1 MTINCRGKLL
11 DLSKPIV
18 MGVLNVTPDSFSDG
32 GKYTETGQA
41 LAQAE
46 KMLREGAAI
55 IDIGGMSSRPNAKN
69 ISSEE
74 EINRVLP
81 IVEKLVARF
90 PEIVISIDTIYA
102 QTADISL
109 KNGASIINDISG
121 GDFDKKMLEVVAKH
135 RAPFVIMHMRGNPET
150 MQSLADYDN
159 VTKEVFNDLC
169 EKQARCRQSGITDVI
184 IDVGFGFAK
193 TTEQNFQLLKQLSVF
208 KTLDAPI
215 LAGLSRKSM
224 ITKTLNIKAAEALN
238 GTTVLN
244 TVALLNGANILRVH
258 DVKEAVEAVRL
269 TEELKKING

>member
-32 GKYTETGQA
+32 GKYTETEKA
-41 LAQAE
+41 LVQAE
-46 KMLREGAAI
+46 KMLREGATI

-81 IVEKLVARF
+81 IVEKLAARF

-135 RAPFVIMHMRGNPET
+135 RAPFVIMHMRGTPEI
-150 MQSLADYDN
+150 MQSLTDYDN

-169 EKQARCRQSGITDVI
+169 EKQARCMLSGITDVI

-238 GTTVLN
+238 GTSVLN

-269 TEELKKING
+269 TEELKK

>member
-32 GKYTETGQA
+32 GKYTETEKA
-41 LAQAE
+41 LVQAE

-55 IDIGGMSSRPNAKN
+55 IDIGGMSSRPNAKS

-74 EINRVLP
+74 EISRVLP
-81 IVEKLVARF
+81 IVEKLAARF

-135 RAPFVIMHMRGNPET
+135 RAPFVIMHMRGTPEI
-150 MQSLADYDN
+150 MQSLTDYDN

-169 EKQARCRQSGITDVI
+169 EKQARCKQSGITDVI

-238 GTTVLN
+238 GTSVLN

-269 TEELKKING
+269 TEELKK